1 MKKYIRILIL
11 FLILIVYCIGFF
23 KMIAP
28 VEAFPFL
35 IKAIT
40 LAGPAFVIFGLI
52 RKNYISTKK

>member
-1 MKKYIRILIL
+1 MKKYLRILIL
-11 FLILIVYCIGFF
+11 FLFLIVYCIGFF

-40 LAGPAFVIFGLI
+40 LGGPVFVIFGLI
-52 RKNYISTKK
+52 WKNYKNTKE